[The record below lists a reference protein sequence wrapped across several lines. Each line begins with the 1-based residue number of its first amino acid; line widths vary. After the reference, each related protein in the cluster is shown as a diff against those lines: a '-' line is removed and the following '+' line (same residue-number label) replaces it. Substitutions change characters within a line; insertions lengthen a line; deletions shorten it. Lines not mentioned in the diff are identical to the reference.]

1 MNTYKKPFL
10 FIIILTLFISCIKE
24 NEDDNQNEI
33 ERSYTKSI
41 ERISASDFES
51 DLIDQA
57 EKYYPPR
64 EDVVS
69 AAEWSGMEIPETK
82 YWYYSNFDGVKIP
95 FAITE
100 DAINYYSDL
109 IDEFNENP
117 DDVFFYMASFEY
129 KAEVIFYENYVSP
142 EADSQGQA
150 TEPESFDSVYVIK
163 MTLVWEDYCGSLC
176 AAWIN
181 KNRIVVFNESGELLK
196 VYLDGVTPVMVS

>member
-10 FIIILTLFISCIKE
+10 FIIALMLFISCIKE
-24 NEDDNQNEI
+24 TEDNNLDNI

-41 ERISASDFES
+41 ERIASNDFEA

-57 EKYYPPR
+57 EKYYPSR
-64 EDVVS
+64 ENVVS

-82 YWYYSNFDGVKIP
+82 YWYYNSFDGVKIP

-117 DDVFFYMASFEY
+117 DDVFFYSANFEY
-129 KAEVIFYENYVSP
+129 KAEVTFYENYISP
-142 EADSQGQA
+142 ETDSQEQA
-150 TEPESFDSVYVIK
+150 TEPESFDSVYVVK
-163 MTLVWEDYCGSLC
+163 MALAWEDYCGSLC

-181 KNRIVVFNESGELLK
+181 KDRIVVFNESGELLK
-196 VYLDGVTPVMVS
+196 VYLDGVSSVAVS